1 MKLWKVGRWA
11 VALIAVLAAMSEA
24 AAEGGD
30 QPGETVHK
38 VPPALAALQNTA
50 RRPAEPPAAA
60 APIARGPVTNLPLP
74 RFVSLK
80 AAEGNVRRGPSLQH
94 RIDWIY
100 TRRAMPLEVTA
111 EYGHWR
117 RVRDQE
123 GAGGWIHY
131 SLLSGTRTVLVQ
143 KDMLAL
149 RARPTPEARVLARA
163 EAGVVARLGRCG
175 PDWCQISAG
184 GERGWVPKATLWGVS
199 AAELRD

>member
-38 VPPALAALQNTA
+38 VPPALAALQNTV

-60 APIARGPVTNLPLP
+60 APIARGPATQLPL
-74 RFVSLK
+74 RRLVSLT
-80 AAEGNVRRGPSLQH
+80 AAEGSVRRFFFNDTPTTE
-94 RIDWIY
+94 IY

-131 SLLSGTRTVLVQ
+131 SLLSGTRTVLVR

-149 RARPTPEARVLARA
+149 RARPTPQARVLARA

-184 GERGWVPKATLWGVS
+184 GERGWVPKSTLWGVS